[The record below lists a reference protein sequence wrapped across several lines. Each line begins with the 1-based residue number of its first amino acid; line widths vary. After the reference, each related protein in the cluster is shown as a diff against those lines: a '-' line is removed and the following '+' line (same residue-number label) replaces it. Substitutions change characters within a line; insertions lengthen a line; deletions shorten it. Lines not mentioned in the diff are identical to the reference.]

1 MAAVIQA
8 VSPGEDLLSS
18 LDALCARL
26 GVTDGALQ
34 LSGALQDATLV
45 PAPGAEALDLEGPL
59 FLVAGQALVR
69 GGHATLTGLVSWS
82 DRGLPRAAGGALE
95 AATSGGVDVVMH
107 GASLAVAPNAGGDA
121 PAARPSR
128 RADRPLRAAKPA
140 PAPAPAPAAADED
153 ADPHVDLS
161 GEMEKLA
168 PRPAPAP
175 APSGGWAAAVA
186 ASKSPPTPA
195 ARAAPLSPPTAS
207 DLGFDV
213 DGTPDLVRGDVLMHP
228 KFGRCR
234 VVQPPVGDKV
244 KLRRASGGLFDL
256 HLRVCGF
263 TRQPDEDGGRV
274 FRVRIEGRRR

>member
-8 VSPGEDLLSS
+8 VQPGEDLLSA

-26 GVTDGALQ
+26 GVADGALQ
-34 LSGALQDATLV
+34 LSGALRDATVL
-45 PAPGAEALDLEGPL
+45 PAPGADALVLEGPL
-59 FLVAGQALVR
+59 FLVGGQALVR
-69 GGHATLTGLVSWS
+69 SGQATLTGLVSWS
-82 DRGLPRAAGGALE
+82 DRGLPRLAGGALE

-107 GASLAVAPNAGGDA
+107 GASLAVAPAAEA
-121 PAARPSR
+121 PAPRAPKRPARPQ
-128 RADRPLRAAKPA
+128 RAAKPA
-140 PAPAPAPAAADED
+140 PAPTPPAAADD
-153 ADPHVDLS
+153 DPHVDLS

-175 APSGGWAAAVA
+175 APTGGWAAAVA

-195 ARAAPLSPPTAS
+195 ARSAPLSPPTAS

-213 DGTPDLVRGDVLMHP
+213 DGTPDLVRGDVLVHP

>member
-8 VSPGEDLLSS
+8 VSPGEDLLSV

-26 GVTDGALQ
+26 GVADGALQ
-34 LSGALQDATLV
+34 LSGALQDATLL
-45 PAPGAEALDLEGPL
+45 PAPGADALDLEGPL

-69 GGHATLTGLVSWS
+69 GGHATITGLVSWS
-82 DRGLPRAAGGALE
+82 DRGLPRVAGGALE

-107 GASLAVAPNAGGDA
+107 GASLAVAPAAPPDA
-121 PAARPSR
+121 IRAAKRPE
-128 RADRPLRAAKPA
+128 RPVRAAKPA
-140 PAPAPAPAAADED
+140 AAPPAPEEDED
-153 ADPHVDLS
+153 EDPHVDLS

-186 ASKSPPTPA
+186 ASKPAPTPA
-195 ARAAPLSPPTAS
+195 ARQAPLSPPTAS

-213 DGTPDLVRGDVLMHP
+213 DGTPDLVRGDVLVHP

-263 TRQPDEDGGRV
+263 TRQPDEDGSRV